1 MNGLY
6 TILFVLG
13 AIALAQAQDSTRIN
27 QPGCG
32 LRPLAPAGEEKVVG
46 GHQAVPGDHGWMTG
60 MRRNSAF
67 ICGSSVINNRWV
79 ITAAHC
85 VFGSSNPNVYM
96 LDVGGHDRLT
106 QETWVHSVRVERIIM
121 HPQYSSATLRHD
133 IALMKTAEAIRIDNY
148 YIVPVCI
155 PDGSEDW
162 AGQHGWATGWGT
174 LFSGGSVSRY
184 LMQVRMIHLTHERCK
199 QRFGASVDTALQMCG
214 GEVGGNIDTCQ
225 GDSGGPYVFHSNRT
239 NRWYLIGI
247 TSWGYGCGDGGVY
260 TRTSGYFNWVTST
273 VATN

>member
-6 TILFVLG
+6 ALLFVLG
-13 AIALAQAQDSTRIN
+13 AIALAQAQSSTTIN
-27 QPGCG
+27 PPGCG
-32 LRPLAPAGEEKVVG
+32 LRPLQPAGEEKVVG
-46 GHQAVPGDHGWMTG
+46 GHQAVPGDHGHMTA
-60 MRRNSAF
+60 MIRNGAF
-67 ICGSSVINNRWV
+67 ICGASLVNVRWI

-85 VFGSSNPNVYM
+85 IFGSSNVNAYV
-96 LDVGGHDRLT
+96 LNVGGHDRLSV
-106 QETWVHSVRVERIIM
+106 ETWVQPMRVERLIM

-133 IALMKTAEAIRIDNY
+133 IALMKTTTPVIIDNY
-148 YIVPVCI
+148 YIIPICI

-162 AGQHGWATGWGT
+162 AGTLGWATGWGT

-184 LMQVRMIHLTHERCK
+184 LMQVNMLHLTHDRCK

-214 GEVGGNIDTCQ
+214 GEIGGNIDTCQ
-225 GDSGGPYVFHSNRT
+225 GDSGGPYIFYSSRNS
-239 NRWYLIGI
+239 RWYLIGI

-260 TRTSGYFNWVTST
+260 TRTSGYYNWVVST